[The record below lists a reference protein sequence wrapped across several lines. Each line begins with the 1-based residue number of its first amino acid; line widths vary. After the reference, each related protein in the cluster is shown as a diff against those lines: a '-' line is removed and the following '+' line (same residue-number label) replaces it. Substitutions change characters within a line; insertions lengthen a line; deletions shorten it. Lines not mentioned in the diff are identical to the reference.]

1 MALALRC
8 VLLKFLQNIMDEL
21 DALDDLENY
30 IVEERKRLLES
41 LDQEQD

>member
-1 MALALRC
+1 
-8 VLLKFLQNIMDEL
+8 MDEL
-21 DALDDLENY
+21 DALDELENY

>member
-1 MALALRC
+1 
-8 VLLKFLQNIMDEL
+8 MDEL

-41 LDQEQD
+41 LYQEQED

>member
-1 MALALRC
+1 
-8 VLLKFLQNIMDEL
+8 MDEL

-41 LDQEQD
+41 LYQEQKD